1 VRGWTGSLAANGLAE
16 TWTTLMETAEGAR
29 PNPILSSEVGKERTA
44 IAPPNRTGVAGEQA
58 QFPRELVDHNFDDQV
73 DFQVW
78 SGVKGIIM
86 HHLHDQGGAIEAGPV
101 KFDWQGFKLDFS
113 EIATQCPLI
122 AGATYLVTLR
132 LKILRN
138 GTAPGTK
145 SDCEISG
152 SNCPRIRRKIL
163 RTVGGDRFDERL

>member
-1 VRGWTGSLAANGLAE
+1 LIVRGWTGSLAANGLAE

-101 KFDWQGFKLDFS
+101 KFDWQGFKLDFRS
-113 EIATQCPLI
+113 VAHSVVVVAPMN
-122 AGATYLVTLR
+122 TYLLVYSFR
-132 LKILRN
+132 
-138 GTAPGTK
+138 
-145 SDCEISG
+145 
-152 SNCPRIRRKIL
+152 RI
-163 RTVGGDRFDERL
+163 F